1 MRFALVDDRCDVG
14 FMSNYSRLQATITRR
29 TAMPAQTYDVWT
41 FRHLVNVPC
50 FAGVF
55 VVFFSSYI
63 YLSCHCSNNF
73 KIFNRRRIRRV
84 SCRITAENAENRSC
98 DRRLFV
104 FPAAVETSIVFINS
118 LISWFVSISYSRWDP
133 KSRFC

>member
-55 VVFFSSYI
+55 VVVFLQLH
-63 YLSCHCSNNF
+63 LSVLS
-73 KIFNRRRIRRV
+73 
-84 SCRITAENAENRSC
+84 
-98 DRRLFV
+98 LFEQ
-104 FPAAVETSIVFINS
+104 FQDF
-118 LISWFVSISYSRWDP
+118 
-133 KSRFC
+133 

>member
-1 MRFALVDDRCDVG
+1 M
-14 FMSNYSRLQATITRR
+14 MYRLSG
-29 TAMPAQTYDVWT
+29 
-41 FRHLVNVPC
+41 HLVNVPC

-104 FPAAVETSIVFINS
+104 FPAAVETSIVFKNS
-118 LISWFVSISYSRWDP
+118 LISWFVSISYSRWDVLLIFMFEIKRP
-133 KSRFC
+133 KSRFCSNVRIQKIKSNCLR